1 MIMYI
6 FSNTIQIYNKEQH
19 QRGIIID
26 FHKGRHMGGGGILV
40 RLASSVFINS

>member
-26 FHKGRHMGGGGILV
+26 FHKGRHMGGGYLSEVSI
-40 RLASSVFINS
+40 FCIHK